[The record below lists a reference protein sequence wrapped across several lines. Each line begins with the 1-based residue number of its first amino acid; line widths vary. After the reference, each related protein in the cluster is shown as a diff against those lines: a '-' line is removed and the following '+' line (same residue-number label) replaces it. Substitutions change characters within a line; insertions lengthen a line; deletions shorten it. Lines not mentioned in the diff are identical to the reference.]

1 MNYIAANTQK
11 SSWSND
17 LNMYTK
23 KKKIKIYTLVHRFI
37 CRGFFPKKQTVFI
50 FDSHSKPVVFSQ
62 TSSQSF
68 HLLKTVELQFQ
79 GKQYIY
85 LPKTLVEITDLATKI
100 SIPLALKISN
110 IKSSHKR
117 IQGTD
122 GKLFSCQCQV
132 FLLCHAFHQ
141 SVTALLEG
149 EKGDVWDS

>member
-1 MNYIAANTQK
+1 
-11 SSWSND
+11 
-17 LNMYTK
+17 MYTK
-23 KKKIKIYTLVHRFI
+23 KKEIKIYTLVHRFI

-50 FDSHSKPVVFSQ
+50 LDSHSKSIVFNQ

-68 HLLKTVELQFQ
+68 RRLKTVELQFQ

-85 LPKTLVEITDLATKI
+85 LPKTLVEITDFATKI

-122 GKLFSCQCQV
+122 GKLFSRQCSAMRFINQLPLYLKGKRATYEIPRQV
-132 FLLCHAFHQ
+132 
-141 SVTALLEG
+141 
-149 EKGDVWDS
+149 

>member
-1 MNYIAANTQK
+1 M
-11 SSWSND
+11 
-17 LNMYTK
+17 
-23 KKKIKIYTLVHRFI
+23 
-37 CRGFFPKKQTVFI
+37 
-50 FDSHSKPVVFSQ
+50 VFSQ

-68 HLLKTVELQFQ
+68 HFLKTVELQFQ

-85 LPKTLVEITDLATKI
+85 LPITLVEITDLATKI
-100 SIPLALKISN
+100 SIPLTLKISN

-117 IQGTD
+117 IQRTD

-149 EKGDVWDS
+149 EKGDVYEIPRQV